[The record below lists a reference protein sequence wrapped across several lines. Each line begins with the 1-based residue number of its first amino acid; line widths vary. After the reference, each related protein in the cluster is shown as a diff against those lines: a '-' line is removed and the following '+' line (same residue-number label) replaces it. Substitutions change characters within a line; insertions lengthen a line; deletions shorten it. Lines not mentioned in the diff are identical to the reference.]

1 MDSANST
8 GAPKGTQEPADRMVT
23 GGELVVRA
31 LEQKG
36 VEYIFTLSG
45 GHIAPIYQHL
55 LKSDIKL
62 FDTRHEQAAVFM
74 ADAYARLT
82 GKVGVALVTA
92 GPGFTNAVT
101 GIANARMAGSPILVL
116 SGRIGLRMD
125 ERLDLQEI
133 EQRNV
138 VAPITKWAK
147 TATNVN
153 RIPEMVDVAFKTA
166 LATSPGPTFLEFPVD
181 VLTAGCPADGVKF
194 LDSPMP
200 LRSMGD
206 PAAVEAAASAIAAAK
221 RPVIIAGSGV
231 RFSGA
236 AAHVRELVEATGMPL
251 FTLSMGKGTLPEDHP
266 LCFGSALLIR
276 PGAAGSAITG
286 ADVIVLL
293 GTRINLFTM
302 FGDVFPADASI
313 IHVHSDPVE
322 IGRNRRVDTAIVGDA
337 GLVAGQ
343 LKQALAGRVKK
354 DAFAGWTAELGK
366 QRDFSLDSVKGA
378 LNSNAVPI
386 HPQRLMKEVDEFMG
400 KDGIVV
406 ADGGDTSI
414 WIGMTRKT
422 YRHGDYLESG
432 LFGCL
437 GVGIPFAL
445 TAKLLSPKERV
456 LLVTGDGSLGFNFM
470 EINTAIRFRLPI
482 VIVVSN
488 DLGWGM
494 IRHSQSLKFGPGV
507 NVATELGAFP
517 YHAVVEAMGGYG
529 QLVERPEEIRPALER
544 AFKSGKVSLINVMTD
559 PDVISP
565 GSYALANIAASAY

>member
-1 MDSANST
+1 MTSDNIT
-8 GAPKGTQEPADRMVT
+8 GAPRRAALPADSMIT

-82 GKVGVALVTA
+82 GKVGVVLVTA
-92 GPGFTNAVT
+92 GPGFTNAIT
-101 GIANARMAGSPILVL
+101 GIANARMAGTPIVVL
-116 SGRIGLRMD
+116 SGKIGLRMD

-138 VAPITKWAK
+138 AAPITKWAK

-153 RIPEMVDVAFKTA
+153 RIPELIDVAFKTA
-166 LATSPGPTFLEFPVD
+166 LAASPGPTFLEFPVD
-181 VLTAGCPADGVKF
+181 VLTSSCQAGSVKF

-206 PAAVEAAASAIAAAK
+206 PAAIDAAAALIAQAK
-221 RPVIIAGSGV
+221 RPIIIAGSGA

-236 AAHVRELVEATGMPL
+236 TGAIKELVEETGIPL
-251 FTLSMGKGTLPEDHP
+251 FTLSMGKGALPEDHP
-266 LCFGSALLIR
+266 LCFGSAVLIR
-276 PGAAGSAITG
+276 PGAAGSGVTG

-302 FGDVFPADASI
+302 FGDVFPANARI
-313 IHVHSDPVE
+313 IHVNIDPVE
-322 IGRNRRVDTAIVGDA
+322 IGRNRAVDAAIIGDA

-343 LKQALAGRVKK
+343 LNQALSGRIKK
-354 DAFAGWTAELGK
+354 DAFTAWVAELKK
-366 QRDFSLDSVKGA
+366 QRDFSLDSVKA
-378 LNSNAVPI
+378 QLNSKAVPI

-400 KDGIVV
+400 EKGIVV

-414 WIGMTRKT
+414 WLSMTRKT

-445 TAKLLSPKERV
+445 TAKLLYPKERV
-456 LLVTGDGSLGFNFM
+456 ILVTGDGSLGFNFM
-470 EINTAIRFRLPI
+470 EINTAIRFGLPI

-494 IRHSQSLKFGPGV
+494 IRHSQSLKFGPGIT
-507 NVATELGAFP
+507 VATELGVCP
-517 YHAVVEAMGGYG
+517 YHAMIEAMGGYG
-529 QLVERPEEIRPALER
+529 QLVEKPEEIRPALER
-544 AFKSGKVSLINVMTD
+544 AFKSGKVSLVNVMTD

>member
-1 MDSANST
+1 MNTATENIKGGDGKSA
-8 GAPKGTQEPADRMVT
+8 EDRIVT

-55 LKSDIKL
+55 LTSDIKL

-92 GPGFTNAVT
+92 GPGFTNAIT
-101 GIANARMAGSPILVL
+101 GVANARMAGSPVLLL

-153 RIPEMVDVAFKTA
+153 RIPELVDVGFKTA
-166 LATSPGPTFLEFPVD
+166 LSGSPGPTFLEFPVD
-181 VLTAGCPADGVKF
+181 VLTASCQESSVKF
-194 LDSPMP
+194 LDSPTH

-206 PAAVEAAASAIAAAK
+206 PADVEAAARLIVAAK

-231 RFSGA
+231 RFSGLSDI
-236 AAHVRELVEATGMPL
+236 VTELVEQAGIPF
-251 FTLSMGKGTLPEDHP
+251 FTLAMGKGTLPEDHP

-276 PGAAGSAITG
+276 PGAAGAAITS

-302 FGDVFPADASI
+302 FGDVFPADAKV
-313 IHVHSDPVE
+313 IHVNIDPIE
-322 IGRNRRVDTAIVGDA
+322 IGRNRHVDAAIVGDA

-343 LKQALAGRVKK
+343 LKDALAGRIKK
-354 DAFAGWTAELGK
+354 DAFAGWTAELNK
-366 QRDFSLDSVKGA
+366 QRDFSLDTVREHLTSE
-378 LNSNAVPI
+378 AVPI
-386 HPQRLMKEVDEFMG
+386 HPLRLMKEIDEFMG
-400 KDGIVV
+400 SEGTVV

-414 WIGMTRKT
+414 WLGMTRKT
-422 YRHGDYLESG
+422 YCHGDYLESG

-445 TAKLLSPKERV
+445 TAKLLRPKERV
-456 LLVTGDGSLGFNFM
+456 LLTTGDGSLGFNFM
-470 EINTAIRFRLPI
+470 EISTAIRFNLPI

-507 NVATELGAFP
+507 NVATELGLVP
-517 YHAVVEAMGGYG
+517 YHKMVDAMGGYG
-529 QLVERPEEIRPALER
+529 QLVEKPGDIRGALER
-544 AFKSGKVSLINVMTD
+544 AFASGKVSLINVLTD
-559 PDVISP
+559 PEVISP

>member
-1 MDSANST
+1 MNSANPT
-8 GAPKGTQEPADRMVT
+8 GTPMNNKQPADRVMT

-153 RIPEMVDVAFKTA
+153 RIPELVDVAFKTA

-181 VLTAGCPADGVKF
+181 VLTASCQADGVKF

-206 PAAVEAAASAIAAAK
+206 PAAIEQAASFIAQAK
-221 RPVIIAGSGV
+221 HPIIIAGSGV
-231 RFSGA
+231 RFSGSVA
-236 AAHVRELVEATGMPL
+236 PVKELVEETGIPL

-276 PGAAGSAITG
+276 PGAAGAAVTG

-302 FGDVFPADASI
+302 FGDVFPAGAKI
-313 IHVHSDPVE
+313 IHVNTDPIE
-322 IGRNRRVDTAIVGDA
+322 IGRNRRVDAAIVGDA
-337 GLVAGQ
+337 SFVAGQ
-343 LKQALAGRVKK
+343 LKQALAGRIKK
-354 DAFAGWTAELGK
+354 DAFAGWTAELRK
-366 QRDFSLDSVKGA
+366 QRDFSLDSVKDQ
-378 LNSNAVPI
+378 LNSEAVPI

-400 KDGIVV
+400 KEGIVV
-406 ADGGDTSI
+406 ADGGDTSV
-414 WIGMTRKT
+414 WLGMTRKT

-437 GVGIPFAL
+437 GVGHTVCPDRKAPQSERTGNPCHRRRL
-445 TAKLLSPKERV
+445 TRFQLHGDQHRDPLQAPYRHRGEQRPRLGDDPAQPEPEVRPGRQRGHGARHLPLPHDDR
-456 LLVTGDGSLGFNFM
+456 GDG
-470 EINTAIRFRLPI
+470 R
-482 VIVVSN
+482 
-488 DLGWGM
+488 
-494 IRHSQSLKFGPGV
+494 
-507 NVATELGAFP
+507 
-517 YHAVVEAMGGYG
+517 
-529 QLVERPEEIRPALER
+529 IRPAR
-544 AFKSGKVSLINVMTD
+544 RKAGRHTAG
-559 PDVISP
+559 P
-565 GSYALANIAASAY
+565 GARL

>member
-1 MDSANST
+1 MSSAKENS
-8 GAPKGTQEPADRMVT
+8 AAASSKSPADRIVT
-23 GGELVVRA
+23 GGELVVKA

-45 GHIAPIYQHL
+45 GHIAPIYQYL

-82 GKVGVALVTA
+82 GKVGVVLVTA
-92 GPGFTNAVT
+92 GPGFTNAIT
-101 GIANARMAGSPILVL
+101 GVANARMAGSPIVLL

-138 VAPITKWAK
+138 IAPITKWAK

-153 RIPEMVDVAFKTA
+153 RIPELVDVAFKTA
-166 LATSPGPTFLEFPVD
+166 LAGSPGPTFLEFPVD
-181 VLTAGCPADGVKF
+181 VLTSSCREDGVKF
-194 LDSPMP
+194 LDSPMN

-206 PAAVEAAASAIAAAK
+206 PAAIQEAASLIANAK

-231 RFSGA
+231 RFSESTDT
-236 AAHVRELVEATGMPL
+236 VRDLVEQAGIPL

-276 PGAAGSAITG
+276 PGAAGAAVTG

-302 FGDVFPADASI
+302 FGDVFPKDAKVV
-313 IHVHSDPVE
+313 HVNIDPVE
-322 IGRNRRVDTAIVGDA
+322 IGRNRRVDTAIVGDT

-343 LKQALAGRVKK
+343 LSKALTGRIKK
-354 DAFAGWTAELGK
+354 DAFGPWVAELKK
-366 QRDFSLDSVKGA
+366 QREFSLDSVKEQ
-378 LNSNAVPI
+378 LNSEAVPI
-386 HPQRLMKEVDEFMG
+386 HPQRLMKEIDEFMG
-400 KDGIVV
+400 NSGIVV
-406 ADGGDTSI
+406 ADGGDTSV
-414 WIGMTRKT
+414 WLGMTRKT

-445 TAKLLSPKERV
+445 TAKLLHRKERV
-456 LLVTGDGSLGFNFM
+456 LLVTGDGSMGFNFM
-470 EINTAIRFRLPI
+470 EINTAIRFGLPI

-507 NVATELGAFP
+507 NIATELGSCP
-517 YHAVVEAMGGYG
+517 YHKMVEAMGGYG
-529 QLVERPEEIRPALER
+529 QLVEKPGDIRGALER
-544 AFKSGKVSLINVMTD
+544 AFSSGKVSLINVMTD

-565 GSYALANIAASAY
+565 GSYALASIAASAY

>member
-1 MDSANST
+1 MNSRAT
-8 GAPKGTQEPADRMVT
+8 NGAPGGGSLPADRLVT

-55 LKSDIKL
+55 LTSGIKL

-101 GIANARMAGSPILVL
+101 GIANARMAGSPVVVL

-138 VAPITKWAK
+138 VAPITNWAK

-153 RIPEMVDVAFKTA
+153 RLPEMVDVAFKKA

-181 VLTAGCPADGVKF
+181 VLTASCPADSVKF

-206 PAAVEAAASAIAAAK
+206 PAAIQFAADLIAKAK
-221 RPVIIAGSGV
+221 HPVIIAGSGV
-231 RFSGA
+231 RFSGSA
-236 AAHVRELVEATGMPL
+236 DPVRDLVEQTGIPL

-286 ADVIVLL
+286 GDVVVLL

-302 FGDVFPADASI
+302 FGDVFGPDAKL
-313 IHVHSDPVE
+313 IHVNSDPVE
-322 IGRNRRVDTAIVGDA
+322 IGRNRRVDSGIVGDA
-337 GLVAGQ
+337 GLVAAQ
-343 LKQALAGRVKK
+343 IKEALAGRLKK
-354 DAFAGWTAELGK
+354 DAFAGWVAELNK
-366 QRDFSLDSVKGA
+366 QREFSLDSVKEQ
-378 LNSNAVPI
+378 LNSEAVPI

-400 KDGIVV
+400 NKGIVV

-414 WIGMTRKT
+414 WLGMTRKT
-422 YRHGDYLESG
+422 YRHADYLESG

-445 TAKLLSPKERV
+445 TAKLLHPKEPV
-456 LLVTGDGSLGFNFM
+456 VLVTGDGSLGFNFM

-507 NVATELGAFP
+507 NVATELGLTP
-517 YHAVVEAMGGYG
+517 YHTIIEAMGGYG
-529 QLVERPEEIRPALER
+529 QLVEKPGDIRPAIER
-544 AFKSGKVSLINVMTD
+544 AVASGKVSLINVKTD

>member
-1 MDSANST
+1 M
-8 GAPKGTQEPADRMVT
+8 T

-153 RIPEMVDVAFKTA
+153 RIPELVDVAFKTA

-181 VLTAGCPADGVKF
+181 VLTASCPADGVKF

-206 PAAVEAAASAIAAAK
+206 PAAIEQAASFIAQAK
-221 RPVIIAGSGV
+221 HPIIIAGSGV
-231 RFSGA
+231 RFSGSVA
-236 AAHVRELVEATGMPL
+236 PVKELVEETGIPL

-276 PGAAGSAITG
+276 PGAAGAAVTG

-302 FGDVFPADASI
+302 FGDVFPAGAKI
-313 IHVHSDPVE
+313 IHVNTDPIE
-322 IGRNRRVDTAIVGDA
+322 IGRNRRVDAAIVGDA
-337 GLVAGQ
+337 SFVAGQ
-343 LKQALAGRVKK
+343 LKQALAGRIKK
-354 DAFAGWTAELGK
+354 DAFAEWTAELRK
-366 QRDFSLDSVKGA
+366 QRDFSLDSVKDQ
-378 LNSNAVPI
+378 LNSEAVPI

-400 KDGIVV
+400 KEGIVV
-406 ADGGDTSI
+406 ADGGDTSV
-414 WIGMTRKT
+414 WLGMTRKT

-470 EINTAIRFRLPI
+470 EINTAIRFKLPI

-507 NVATELGAFP
+507 NIATELGTFP
-517 YHAVVEAMGGYG
+517 YHTMMEAMGGYG
-529 QLVERPEEIRPALER
+529 QLVEKPGDIRPALER

>member
-1 MDSANST
+1 MSNEKTNNAA
-8 GAPKGTQEPADRMVT
+8 GARMMT

-55 LKSDIKL
+55 LNSDIKL

-92 GPGFTNAVT
+92 GPGFTNAIT
-101 GIANARMAGSPILVL
+101 GVANARMAGSPVLLL

-166 LATSPGPTFLEFPVD
+166 LAGSPGPTFLEFPVD
-181 VLTAGCPADGVKF
+181 VLTSACGEGDVKF

-206 PAAVEAAASAIAAAK
+206 PAAIEKAAATIAAAK
-221 RPVIIAGSGV
+221 RPIIIAGSGV

-236 AAHVRELVEATGMPL
+236 PGAVRELVEQTGVPL
-251 FTLSMGKGTLPEDHP
+251 FTLSMGKGALPEDHP
-266 LCFGSALLIR
+266 LCFGPAVLIR
-276 PGAAGSAITG
+276 PGAAGPAVTG

-293 GTRINLFTM
+293 GTRVNLFTM
-302 FGDVFPADASI
+302 FGDVFPPDAKL
-313 IHVHSDPVE
+313 IHVNIDPVE
-322 IGRNRRVDTAIVGDA
+322 IGRNHRVDTAVVGDA
-337 GLVAGQ
+337 GLIAGQ
-343 LKQALAGRVKK
+343 LKEALAGRVKK
-354 DAFAGWTAELGK
+354 GAFSGWVAELEK
-366 QRDFSLDSVKGA
+366 QRDFSLSSVEEQ
-378 LNSNAVPI
+378 LNSDAVPI
-386 HPQRLMKEVDEFMG
+386 HPQRLMKEIDEFMG
-400 KDGIVV
+400 NKGIVV

-414 WIGMTRKT
+414 WLGMTRKT
-422 YRHGDYLESG
+422 YRPADFLESG

-445 TAKLLSPKERV
+445 TAKLLHPKERV
-456 LLVTGDGSLGFNFM
+456 LLATGDGSLGFNFM

-494 IRHSQSLKFGPGV
+494 IRHSQSLKFGAGV
-507 NVATELGAFP
+507 NVATELGSFP
-517 YHAVVEAMGGYG
+517 YHKMIEAMGGHG
-529 QLVERPEEIRPALER
+529 ELVEKPADIRGALER
-544 AFKSGKVSLINVMTD
+544 AFASGKVSLINVMTD